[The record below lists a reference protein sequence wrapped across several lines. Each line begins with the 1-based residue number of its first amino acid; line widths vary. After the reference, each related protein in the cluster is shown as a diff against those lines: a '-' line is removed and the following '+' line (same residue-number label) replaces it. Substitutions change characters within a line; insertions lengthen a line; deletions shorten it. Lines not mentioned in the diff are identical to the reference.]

1 VNRIKGH
8 ISVIASQ
15 DSIAIVDVQVGV
27 RRFTATL
34 LAASADLL
42 QWEEGQQIV
51 LCFNEMEV
59 ALAKNL
65 QGELSLRNRFPG
77 VVVSIELGKLLTRVV
92 FKMDEHIVRS
102 VITTRSALAMQ
113 IQVGDQVEG
122 LVKSNEMNLMRQE
135 SP

>member
-1 VNRIKGH
+1 M
-8 ISVIASQ
+8 IASQ
-15 DSIAIVDVQVGV
+15 DSIAIVDVQVGA